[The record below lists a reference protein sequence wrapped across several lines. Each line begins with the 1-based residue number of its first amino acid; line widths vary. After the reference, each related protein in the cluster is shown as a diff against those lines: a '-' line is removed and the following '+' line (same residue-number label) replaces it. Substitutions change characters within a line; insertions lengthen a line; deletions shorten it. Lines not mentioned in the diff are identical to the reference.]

1 MQGKVKWFSSEKG
14 YGFISSEEVE
24 NDIYVHF
31 SDIQMEGFRTLEEND
46 IVEFDYDE
54 EKQKA
59 INVRKIFISEDAE
72 ENVDSE

>member
-31 SDIQMEGFRTLEEND
+31 SDIQMEGFKTLEQND
-46 IVEFDYDE
+46 TVEFDYDE

-59 INVRKIFISEDAE
+59 VNVRKISIFEDAE
-72 ENVDSE
+72 ENIESE

>member
-31 SDIQMEGFRTLEEND
+31 SDIQMQGFKSLAEND
-46 IVEFDYDE
+46 LVEFDYDE
-54 EKQKA
+54 EKEKA
-59 INVRKIFISEDAE
+59 VNVRKISSADDTE
-72 ENVDSE
+72 ENEEEQ